1 MPGNAHRA
9 APAAPSAAG
18 RGLPAD
24 GRWRPR
30 VALVCGNLTPA
41 EDGVADYTVRL
52 AAALRDDVEPV
63 LVTSGRFDADTGA
76 LAVVD
81 LGRGWGPAGLRAA
94 AQALRRLRPDVVHV
108 QFAPSAF
115 GFSPAPGLLPVLAAA
130 GAVWVTTLH
139 EYGWWAWP
147 SRLPAALWRVPERR
161 GWWDRETLALVPRAR
176 ALVVT
181 NPDHAATVHTR
192 FGRTTQTVP
201 VPANIP
207 RAAPLSPLAPA
218 LAPAPAPASA
228 PAAQAAQAAAR
239 ARVRARLGGPP
250 DAEVAVFF
258 GFVHPV
264 KGVRYL
270 IDAVA
275 ALHTR
280 RPRLRLAIVGGF
292 TSLALPTAEAA
303 AFRRELT
310 EHAHTAGVG
319 DLVTFTGHLPA
330 AEVSEILAAA
340 DVCVLPFTAG
350 VTTKSGAL
358 AAALSHGLA
367 TIVTAAYPPDPAL
380 VDGRTVLVADRV
392 RDPAPLAAAL
402 RRALE
407 DPALRARVAAGGQH
421 LVAACTWPAIGAA
434 HARLYRRVLADDAR
448 ARPR

>member
-1 MPGNAHRA
+1 MPGSAHRA
-9 APAAPSAAG
+9 APAGSPATG
-18 RGLPAD
+18 RERPGD
-24 GRWRPR
+24 GGWRPR
-30 VALVCGNLTPA
+30 VAFVCGSLAPA

-63 LVTSGRFDADTGA
+63 LVTAGRLDGDTGT
-76 LAVVD
+76 LPVVAT
-81 LGRGWGPAGLRAA
+81 GRGWGPAGLRAT

-130 GAVWVTTLH
+130 GAVWVATLH

-161 GWWDRETLALVPRAR
+161 GWWDRETLTLVPRAR
-176 ALVVT
+176 ALIVT

-207 RAAPLSPLAPA
+207 RATPLPS
-218 LAPAPAPASA
+218 
-228 PAAQAAQAAAR
+228 
-239 ARVRARLGGPP
+239 RARLHARLDAPP

-367 TIVTAAYPPDPAL
+367 TIVTAADPPDPAL

-392 RDPAPLAAAL
+392 RDPVPLAAAL
-402 RRALE
+402 HRALG
-407 DPALRARVAAGGQH
+407 DPALRARVAAGGQR
-421 LVAACTWPAIGAA
+421 LVAARTWPTIGAA
-434 HARLYRRVLADDAR
+434 HTRLYHQVLADDAR
-448 ARPR
+448 PQPRR

>member
-1 MPGNAHRA
+1 MPGRA
-9 APAAPSAAG
+9 RRGAPAGLAAVS
-18 RGLPAD
+18 RDRPPND
-24 GRWRPR
+24 ERRPR
-30 VALVCGNLTPA
+30 VAVVCGNLAPA

-52 AAALRDDVEPV
+52 ATALRLDVEPV
-63 LVTSGRFDADTGA
+63 LVTSGRLDVDTGT
-76 LAVVD
+76 LPVVA
-81 LGRGWGPAGLRAA
+81 LGRGWGPAGLRAT
-94 AQALRRLRPDVVHV
+94 AQALRRLQPDVVHV

-115 GFSPAPGLLPVLAAA
+115 GFSPAPGLLPVLAGAR
-130 GAVWVTTLH
+130 AVWVATLH
-139 EYGWWAWP
+139 EYGWWQWP
-147 SRLPAALWRVPERR
+147 SRLPSTLWQPAERR
-161 GWWDRETLALVPRAR
+161 NWWDRETLTLVPRAR

-181 NPDHAATVHTR
+181 NPDHAATVRVR
-192 FGRTTQTVP
+192 FGRTAQMVP

-207 RAAPLSPLAPA
+207 RATPLASSTT
-218 LAPAPAPASA
+218 PASR
-228 PAAQAAQAAAR
+228 AAVQGR
-239 ARVRARLGGPP
+239 LRARLGAPS

-275 ALHTR
+275 VLRAR
-280 RPRLRLAIVGGF
+280 RPRLRLAVVGGF

-310 EHAHTAGVG
+310 EHAHVRGVG

-367 TIVTAAYPPDPAL
+367 TIVTAAQPPDPAL
-380 VDGRTVLVADRV
+380 VDGQTVLVADRV
-392 RDPAPLAAAL
+392 RDPVPLADTL
-402 RRALE
+402 HRALA
-407 DPALRARVAAGGQH
+407 DPALRARVAAGGQR
-421 LVAACTWPAIGAA
+421 LVANRSWPAIGAT
-434 HARLYRRVLADDAR
+434 HTRLYRQVLAN
-448 ARPR
+448 ARPRPR